1 MTDVPELIAT
11 DDKILRPTG
20 AWTVANAEI
29 LEELCERVPSPRAGT
44 IDLSRVTAL
53 DTVGAWLF
61 ERLARRFSTPSSR
74 MSFVAV
80 PETYS
85 GLMQEL
91 HGVNRRPQAPK
102 PRSNVLLDYLERIG
116 RGLANESAS
125 FLQMLGACGIAA
137 FGVLRHPR
145 SFRLTS
151 LVYQLYKVGWQAIP
165 IMVLITFLIGA
176 IIAQQG
182 FFHFRKFGADPTPST
197 WWASWCFA
205 NSASSSSPSWWQD
218 VQGAPIRPSSA
229 R

>member
-11 DDKILRPTG
+11 DDNILRPTG

-29 LEELCERVPSPRAGT
+29 LEELCERVPSPRART

-61 ERLARRFSTPSSR
+61 ERLARRFSTPSSK

-102 PRSNVLLDYLERIG
+102 PRGNVVLDYLERIG
-116 RGLANESAS
+116 RGLANESAG
-125 FLQMLGACGIAA
+125 FLQMIGTEIDRIPFRHLCRRERDHFGGETQCGCRREDVCPACKIFLDDVVLCRALQFRAVNALLVRQRGI
-137 FGVLRHPR
+137 
-145 SFRLTS
+145 
-151 LVYQLYKVGWQAIP
+151 
-165 IMVLITFLIGA
+165 
-176 IIAQQG
+176 
-182 FFHFRKFGADPTPST
+182 
-197 WWASWCFA
+197 
-205 NSASSSSPSWWQD
+205 
-218 VQGAPIRPSSA
+218 
-229 R
+229 